1 MFSSYFKGLTFWL
14 SNIDLLYEYNVL
26 IHAWRICVTERNYII
41 TYIYIYFLQTK
52 YYQMC
57 ESNTLLILGSLNS
70 LNTICLTRSFMST
83 IYIVIFEA
91 GSNLQISCFL
101 NERFKYT
108 VLSTLHII
116 LKHSLQNYCKSFLC
130 MFGAFRKILFLSLHI

>member
-1 MFSSYFKGLTFWL
+1 M
-14 SNIDLLYEYNVL
+14 
-26 IHAWRICVTERNYII
+26 TERNYII

-70 LNTICLTRSFMST
+70 LNTMCLTRSFMST

-116 LKHSLQNYCKSFLC
+116 LKHSLKNYCKSFLC
-130 MFGAFRKILFLSLHI
+130 MFGAFSIFACLICRRRNNVLATAKWMKRVNRFWTKATIILI